1 MHRNKRLSILFLLTP
16 FLAAI
21 LHGQDLYHFEKKF
34 QWRNSPLTSEIVE
47 EKLHTA
53 ATEYSDQAPIPRIAL
68 YDLALPADSAE
79 CDRLHGDAV
88 ILVTA
93 VVQDSSEI
101 PLARCYLESEGK
113 TVPLQS
119 FARLE
124 SRVPDG
130 DAIVAHV
137 FGRYRCNAFYLFP
150 VRLHKENTKLLV
162 DFKSHRTA
170 FHLDELSETIPPPSS
185 KAYTDNPPTEEV
197 LQFIVRE
204 FPGVKTV
211 LEPEKTEQPH
221 Q

>member
-1 MHRNKRLSILFLLTP
+1 MHRNLGLLILTAVTSFLGGV
-16 FLAAI
+16 
-21 LHGQDLYHFEKKF
+21 LHSQDLYHVEKKL
-34 QWRNSPLTSEIVE
+34 QWRNAPLTSEIIE
-47 EKLHTA
+47 ERLQNA
-53 ATEYSDQAPIPRIAL
+53 AAAYSDQAPIPRIAL

-79 CDRLHGDAV
+79 CDRLHGNAV

-101 PLARCYLESEGK
+101 PLARCYLQSEGK
-113 TVPLQS
+113 TLPLQA
-119 FARLE
+119 FTRFE
-124 SRVPDG
+124 SRVSDR
-130 DAIVAHV
+130 DLVAQV
-137 FGRYRCNAFYLFP
+137 FGHYRCDAFYLFP
-150 VRLHKENTKLLV
+150 VRLHKESTQLLV

-185 KAYTDNPPTEEV
+185 ISYTDNPPTGEV
-197 LQFIVRE
+197 LQFILRE